1 MNRLAR
7 LSLFA
12 TLALLTIGAAAAFAQ
27 EAAASRVDPLAWAS
41 SPLGWIKAS
50 GVIGWVIVVLSII
63 VGALIIEQFV
73 TIKREKLAPP
83 ALYDELEALIEEK
96 NYQEAME
103 LCESQPCFL
112 SNVVAAGLL
121 KVGHPFETIEKATEE
136 IGEEEALKLH
146 QKVGWLS
153 VNANIA
159 PMLGLLGT
167 VQGMI
172 GAFVT
177 IAEKRG
183 QANPADFAGDIGVAL
198 LTTLFGLLVAIPV
211 TGVFALMRN
220 RVIKLSIDIGA
231 MAADLFERF
240 RERT

>member
-12 TLALLTIGAAAAFAQ
+12 TFALLVIGVTAAFAQ
-27 EAAASRVDPLAWAS
+27 EAAPRTDPMAWTS

-50 GVIGWVIVVLSII
+50 GVVGWIIVVLSVV
-63 VGALIIEQFV
+63 VGALIIEGLV

-172 GAFVT
+172 GAFNT
-177 IAEKRG
+177 IAAKRG
-183 QANPADFAGDIGVAL
+183 QANPADFAADIAVAL

-211 TGVFALMRN
+211 TGVFAYMRN

-231 MAADLFERF
+231 MVADLFERF
-240 RERT
+240 REKA

>member
-1 MNRLAR
+1 MKRLVR
-7 LSLFA
+7 LSLFLTA
-12 TLALLTIGAAAAFAQ
+12 LFLAVGLGAAIAQ
-27 EAAASRVDPLAWAS
+27 EAAKPTKDPLAWTH
-41 SPLGWIKAS
+41 SPWGWIMAS
-50 GVIGWVIVVLSII
+50 GAIGIVIVIQSVF

-83 ALYDELEALIEEK
+83 ELLDELEALLEEK
-96 NYQEAME
+96 NYKEAIE

-121 KVGHPFETIEKATEE
+121 KVGHSYDTIEKATSDV
-136 IGEEEALKLH
+136 GEAETIKLH

-172 GAFVT
+172 GAFNV
-177 IAEKRG
+177 IVGKRG
-183 QANPADFAGDIGVAL
+183 QASPADFAGQIAVAL
-198 LTTLFGLLVAIPV
+198 LTTLFGLMVAIPV
-211 TGVFALMRN
+211 TGVFAYMRN
-220 RVIKLSIDIGA
+220 RVTRISIDIGD
-231 MAADLFERF
+231 MVADMFERF
-240 RERT
+240 REAK